1 MCYYS
6 TNSFARMIH
15 NSFLVFVAVTMV
27 GIAII
32 WVHKE
37 KRTRQVYYVRAAILS
52 NLAILFSIIPDTILP
67 MLGKPSFPSSA
78 YGMFLTYMIT
88 WFWATKFNAF
98 SITVGNLIQY
108 IYESANTAI
117 LIFDEH
123 LRLFW

>member
-1 MCYYS
+1 M
-6 TNSFARMIH
+6 
-15 NSFLVFVAVTMV
+15 
-27 GIAII
+27 AIL

-37 KRTRQVYYVRAAILS
+37 KPKRQAYYVSAAILS
-52 NLAILFSIIPDTILP
+52 NFAILFSIIPDTILP

-88 WFWATKFNAF
+88 WFWATRFNAF
-98 SITVGNLIQY
+98 SITVGNLSQY

-123 LRLFW
+123 FRLVLSNPYRQELFNIKNI